1 MKNVLFLI
9 TCASLLAGCH
19 SSSDRQAE
27 TSMRSYGCTSCHT
40 IPGVAGA
47 HSYVGPPLDRFGN
60 RTYIAGILPNNPQN
74 LSYWLQ
80 HPQSVHPGSAMPEMH
95 LTQQD
100 ADRIAAYLERLH

>member
-1 MKNVLFLI
+1 
-9 TCASLLAGCH
+9 
-19 SSSDRQAE
+19 
-27 TSMRSYGCTSCHT
+27 MRSYGCTSCHT

-100 ADRIAAYLERLH
+100 ADRIANYLEHLH